1 MDTNNSYEIFAKKI
15 KIKGLK
21 ICALKHNKS
30 GAAFFSRGDLFCQAE
45 QLFRMIDGFD
55 QSNHLKEIF
64 IINHFSILA
73 YWQVPY
79 YCDFWS

>member
-1 MDTNNSYEIFAKKI
+1 MDTNFAKKI

-45 QLFRMIDGFD
+45 QLFRMIDDFD
-55 QSNHLKEIF
+55 QSKF
-64 IINHFSILA
+64 KR
-73 YWQVPY
+73 
-79 YCDFWS
+79 DFYN